1 MFEKL
6 EWMMKR
12 FEELTT
18 LISDPQVIADREKW
32 QQLVKEHSQMEG
44 TIELYKKYLAVQNN
58 IAECKEIIEDGSDE
72 DMTALAKEELHNAQK
87 ESENLDH
94 FSSRC

>member
-32 QQLVKEHSQMEG
+32 QQLVK
-44 TIELYKKYLAVQNN
+44 Y
-58 IAECKEIIEDGSDE
+58 
-72 DMTALAKEELHNAQK
+72 
-87 ESENLDH
+87 
-94 FSSRC
+94 